1 MVSTQRSSN
10 HHSLPAGMYTGEELH
25 DVNEKI
31 TPTDYE
37 ALRFVL
43 LAPFS
48 LEGGNEATYSVE
60 EIDTALDYASK
71 IKASLDA
78 AESELDA
85 VRKAAGAY
93 PDSDLV
99 SYVTGLAAGNKQF
112 EDACELLDT
121 SSGERLPMSLATLID
136 ERDELRDALVNI
148 YNAFGYT
155 WPARY
160 VEDIGTLLGRDD
172 TPEPT
177 DG

>member
-60 EIDTALDYASK
+60 EIDTALNYASK

-78 AESELDA
+78 AESRA
-85 VRKAAGAY
+85 
-93 PDSDLV
+93 
-99 SYVTGLAAGNKQF
+99 
-112 EDACELLDT
+112 EDAT
-121 SSGERLPMSLATLID
+121 TRWIVATQRIVATER
-136 ERDELRDALVNI
+136 ERDELREALVDV

>member
-25 DVNEKI
+25 DMDEKI

-48 LEGGNEATYSVE
+48 LEGGNEATYSAD

-78 AESELDA
+78 AERRA
-85 VRKAAGAY
+85 
-93 PDSDLV
+93 
-99 SYVTGLAAGNKQF
+99 
-112 EDACELLDT
+112 EDAT
-121 SSGERLPMSLATLID
+121 TRWIVATQRIVAAER
-136 ERDELRDALVNI
+136 ERDELREALEAMAERYARHEGEWGGTGIANELRKIMRDA
-148 YNAFGYT
+148 T
-155 WPARY
+155 
-160 VEDIGTLLGRDD
+160 
-172 TPEPT
+172 EPT